1 MVCMYKLVTCFDKLG
16 HVVFGKKKKNG
27 ETLYYLTN
35 GNGAFA
41 PIKRSDVLLHQS
53 EIENVKVVGNKIIPF
68 NVKPQV
74 EVFLFNN
81 RFNDIYTKLYY
92 SKELDDYYYKALD
105 AGDKLIKKYPE
116 LVKSLAISRGNIF
129 SSDREV
135 AAMVMALSGML
146 C

>member
-1 MVCMYKLVTCFDKLG
+1 MYKLVTCFDKLG

-74 EVFLFNN
+74 EGFLFNN
-81 RFNDIYTKLYY
+81 RFNDVPIQNLHYLAFLYMNR
-92 SKELDDYYYKALD
+92 S
-105 AGDKLIKKYPE
+105 IN
-116 LVKSLAISRGNIF
+116 AISVIKISGAKINRYGLVVILNIINCAPK
-129 SSDREV
+129 SIYQ
-135 AAMVMALSGML
+135 
-146 C
+146 